1 MEQVILGVKKFQQ
14 EIYPEK
20 HALFESLAKRQ
31 NPEILFIT
39 CSDSRIDPSLI
50 TQTEPGSMFMIQNL
64 GNIIPPYGTPYGG
77 TGASIEYAV
86 TVLNVRHI
94 IVCGHTC
101 CGAMSALLDAR
112 LARDIPVIRQWIS
125 YADSTLAIVQ
135 AAAGQ
140 LRTQEE
146 RMSFCIEQNVN
157 VQMTHL
163 KTIPS
168 VAARLSSGQISVH
181 GWVYHIETGSVD
193 VFSTDAGKFVSFEQA
208 YPAPVLVY

>member
-14 EIYPEK
+14 EVYPEK
-20 HALFESLAKRQ
+20 QALFESLAKRQ
-31 NPEILFIT
+31 SPEILFIT

-50 TQTEPGSMFMIQNL
+50 TQTEPGSMFLIQNA
-64 GNIIPPYGTPYGG
+64 GNIIPPHGTPYGG

-86 TVLNVRHI
+86 TVLNVKHI

-112 LARDIPVIRQWIS
+112 LVEDIPIIKQWIS
-125 YADSTLAIVQ
+125 YADSTRAIVQ
-135 AAAGQ
+135 AASGQ
-140 LRTQEE
+140 FTEEE
-146 RMSFCIEQNVN
+146 RLSFCIEQNVN

-168 VAARLSSGQISVH
+168 VAARLSLGQLSIH

-193 VFSTDAGKFVSFEQA
+193 VYSPDAKKFVSFEQA
-208 YPAPVLVY
+208 YPEPLLVH